1 MKKLALNILVSGLI
15 CAIAIGIYHY
25 SLKSRSA
32 YIDIKK
38 VFNGFQMKKELEEKF
53 KLTQKNREKI
63 LDSLSFNLKLL
74 SKRLNE
80 EAAAKKGID
89 KNLAY
94 SFEYKREE
102 FLKLKS
108 RFEEDN
114 AALSQKFD
122 AQILERLT
130 QYVIEYGKQNKY
142 DFIHGTDGSGNLM
155 YAKDMYN
162 VSDEMISYINDKYR
176 GVE

>member
-1 MKKLALNILVSGLI
+1 MKKTLLNILVSGLV
-15 CAIAIGIYHY
+15 CAAALGIYHA

-38 VFNGFQMKKELEEKF
+38 VFDGFQMKKELEEKF
-53 KLTQKNREKI
+53 KVTQKNREKV
-63 LDSLSFNLKLL
+63 LDSLSFDLKLL

-80 EAAAKKGID
+80 LAAAKQEISKD
-89 KNLAY
+89 LAY

-102 FLKLKS
+102 FLKMKN

-114 AALSQKFD
+114 TALSQKLD
-122 AQILERLT
+122 GQILERLT
-130 QYVIEYGKQNKY
+130 QYVIEYGKENKY
-142 DFIHGTDGSGNLM
+142 DFIYGTDGSGNLM

-162 VSDEMISYINDKYR
+162 VSEEMISYINNKYK